1 VTEERAPFAKKLDVL
16 ERNRWLR
23 GLSLALMISGP
34 AMFAAFLAKVFPPGL
49 LGVHATILGIVLA
62 VAVGRT
68 NMRAQRKSRD
78 VRASA
83 EGVRVDGVLH
93 TPRARI
99 ADGFFQPR
107 WSHEEGGFRSSVRLV
122 DKRRRVAFEAEVQ
135 HETEALQ
142 LLYALGLDPGSKR
155 AEFRGSSPMF
165 ATLGRNFAFVFGA
178 MFTMGVC
185 TAVLGALGVDAFGL
199 FPLMLPLSMFA
210 GMIPTKIAVGID
222 GILLRWLWIK
232 TFVPMSKITR
242 FVPEDDRIIRLT
254 LSDGTEKVVYTSMR
268 RKGGPT
274 GFGAKYASQH
284 RDAVLAR
291 MTEASRAFHARTPAA
306 DVTALVGRGS
316 RTREEWFDS
325 LAKLGAS
332 DGGYRD
338 AVVRE
343 DDLWRVVED
352 PAAPEDA
359 RAGAMVVLRPKLDDA
374 GKQRVRIAAEATA
387 SPRLRVVLERASSDH
402 DLRDAVGELSE
413 EVLERQLRRS

>member
-1 VTEERAPFAKKLDVL
+1 MTQERAPFVKKLDVL
-16 ERNRWLR
+16 ERNRLIG
-23 GLSLALMISGP
+23 GLSLALMLGGP

-49 LGVHATILGIVLA
+49 LGLHATILGVVLA
-62 VAVGRT
+62 VALGRT

-83 EGVRVDGVLH
+83 EGVTVDGLLH
-93 TPRARI
+93 TPRAKI

-107 WSHEEGGFRSSVRLV
+107 WSHDDGGYRSSVRLV
-122 DKRRRVAFEAEVQ
+122 DRRRRVVFEAEVQ
-135 HETEALQ
+135 DEGEALQ
-142 LLYALGLDPGSKR
+142 FLYALGLDPGSKR

-178 MFTMGVC
+178 VFGMGAL
-185 TAVLGALGVDAFGL
+185 TAVLGALGVQAFGL
-199 FPLMLPLSMFA
+199 LPLMMPILIFA
-210 GMIPTKIAVGID
+210 GLIPTKIAVGVD
-222 GILLRWLWIK
+222 GILLRWLWRK
-232 TFVPMSKITR
+232 TFVPMAKITR
-242 FVPEDDRIIRLT
+242 FAPEDERIIRLT
-254 LSDGTEKVVYTSMR
+254 LADGSEQVVYTSMR
-268 RKGGPT
+268 RRGGPT
-274 GFGAKYASQH
+274 GIGARYASQH

-291 MTEASRAFHARTPAA
+291 MSEAWRAFHARTPAA

-316 RTREEWFDS
+316 RTQEEWFDS
-325 LAKLGAS
+325 LAKLGAN

-352 PAAPEDA
+352 PSAPEDA

-387 SPRLRVVLERASSDH
+387 SPTLRVVLERATSEG
-402 DLRDAVGELSE
+402 DLHEAVGELYE
-413 EVLERQLRRS
+413 EVYERQLRKS